1 MLSKMCLRSFQITPT
16 HVALVSNAIL
26 LGSNVISFK
35 FSFASPASL
44 SANLNPMY
52 LQTQT
57 LQFHTS
63 SETTSAHPEI
73 IQILKCII
81 VHISWSISFHRFFCS
96 IRALNTSASTSL
108 YTSATSCAHINT
120 RSAKTRCVGSKS
132 SNA

>member
-16 HVALVSNAIL
+16 HVALVSNVIL

-57 LQFHTS
+57 LQFHIS
-63 SETTSAHPEI
+63 SETTSAHPDI
-73 IQILKCII
+73 IQILKCIVVDI
-81 VHISWSISFHRFFCS
+81 AWSISFHRCFYS
-96 IRALNTSASTSL
+96 NRAFNTSAFTSL